1 MAKEVKLGL
10 LTHVT
15 KESLLGIKKKK
26 RPRMVKKFIDA
37 GEMLEM

>member
-26 RPRMVKKFIDA
+26 IPGMVKEFIDA
-37 GEMLEM
+37 GEMFEM

>member
-15 KESLLGIKKKK
+15 KESLLGIKKK
-26 RPRMVKKFIDA
+26 RPGMVKKFIDA